1 MKYVW
6 TWYKYQI
13 WTSPHQCHTGIISS
27 VDNMNFSQLSSSL
40 LLISSVFLL
49 VSSSPVPGGPLDFL
63 FKDAPLLGP
72 LAGLAGG
79 SLVTAGL
86 GFAGKNSILN
96 TINTI
101 SNVANAKLGL
111 LNLGA
116 NLVGT
121 GLQGVEQL
129 QGQQHQGGYQGYR
142 PRPRYQSFGY

>member
-1 MKYVW
+1 MGSVIRAVTHRSVDIMNTINLSYALVFL
-6 TWYKYQI
+6 
-13 WTSPHQCHTGIISS
+13 SS
-27 VDNMNFSQLSSSL
+27 V
-40 LLISSVFLL
+40 L
-49 VSSSPVPGGPLDFL
+49 VSSSPVPGSPLDLL

-101 SNVANAKLGL
+101 SNVANAKIDL

-116 NLVGT
+116 NLVGA
-121 GLQGVEQL
+121 GLKGVEQL
-129 QGQQHQGGYQGYR
+129 QRPQPYPQPYPAYQSYQ
-142 PRPRYQSFGY
+142 PRYNNYG

>member
-1 MKYVW
+1 M
-6 TWYKYQI
+6 I
-13 WTSPHQCHTGIISS
+13 SHTVTALI
-27 VDNMNFSQLSSSL
+27 L
-40 LLISSVFLL
+40 LLASSALAA
-49 VSSSPVPGGPLDFL
+49 PAPAPGNPLSAL

-79 SLVTAGL
+79 SLVTTGL

-96 TINTI
+96 TINAL
-101 SNVANAKLGL
+101 SNVANAKIGL
-111 LNLGA
+111 INLGA

>member
-1 MKYVW
+1 MGSY
-6 TWYKYQI
+6 
-13 WTSPHQCHTGIISS
+13 SS
-27 VDNMNFSQLSSSL
+27 VDTMNFSSLTSAL
-40 LLISSVFLL
+40 LLISSVL
-49 VSSSPVPGGPLDFL
+49 VNSSPVPGSPLDFL

-79 SLVTAGL
+79 SLLTAGL

-101 SNVANAKLGL
+101 SNVANAKIGL
-111 LNLGA
+111 INLGA

-121 GLQGVEQL
+121 GLKGVEQL
-129 QGQQHQGGYQGYR
+129 QGQQHQGGYQYQGYR

>member
-1 MKYVW
+1 MGSVIRAV
-6 TWYKYQI
+6 THRSVDI
-13 WTSPHQCHTGIISS
+13 MNTINLSCALVFLSS
-27 VDNMNFSQLSSSL
+27 V
-40 LLISSVFLL
+40 L
-49 VSSSPVPGGPLDFL
+49 VSSSPVPGSPLDFL

-101 SNVANAKLGL
+101 SNVANAKIGL
-111 LNLGA
+111 INLGA

-121 GLQGVEQL
+121 GLKGVEQL
-129 QGQQHQGGYQGYR
+129 QGQQHQGGYQYQGYR

>member
-1 MKYVW
+1 M
-6 TWYKYQI
+6 
-13 WTSPHQCHTGIISS
+13 
-27 VDNMNFSQLSSSL
+27 
-40 LLISSVFLL
+40 
-49 VSSSPVPGGPLDFL
+49 
-63 FKDAPLLGP
+63 
-72 LAGLAGG
+72 AGG

-101 SNVANAKLGL
+101 SNVANAKIGECVMVGEGINVVNNSMFAGL
-111 LNLGA
+111 INLGA

-121 GLQGVEQL
+121 GLKGVEQL